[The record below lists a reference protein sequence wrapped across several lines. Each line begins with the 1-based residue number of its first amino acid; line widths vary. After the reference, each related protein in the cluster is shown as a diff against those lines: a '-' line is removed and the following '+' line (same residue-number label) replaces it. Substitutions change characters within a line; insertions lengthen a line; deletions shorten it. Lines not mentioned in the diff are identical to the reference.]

1 MKALAVLAP
10 YALPV
15 LLLAAL
21 LPPRADAQLL
31 ATESLDAIVAVVD
44 EDVILRSELD
54 RDVNAVMAQFAQAGG
69 QVPPRD
75 VVERQLLERMID
87 FRVQLARAQGT
98 GIRVT
103 DSEIEQSMRRIA
115 QQNGITLDQM
125 AMALARDGI
134 GVQEFRRN
142 LRDQMTVERLRSR
155 FVQQRVNVTETEI
168 DNLIASGRLSGDE
181 VRLSHIL
188 IAVPDAATS
197 EQIADAERRAREV
210 VTEIREG
217 LDFATAAIRHSRGP
231 QALEGGDLGWRRLDE
246 VPAAFAD
253 LLGQL
258 RVGEVSAPV
267 RGPGGFHI
275 VKLTDRREGGPMMVR
290 EFRALHLMIAP
301 TELISPEQA
310 RARIDDIR
318 RRIEAGE
325 DFGDLARQFSA
336 DLGSKNQGGD
346 LGWFEQYAYGTVVGN
361 ELGLLADGELSRPF
375 QTEQGA
381 WHLLKRIGTRD
392 ADRSAERLRQQAE
405 ETIRN
410 RKAEEEYAAFVRQ
423 IRGEAYIE
431 NRLAGE
437 SADASG

>member
-1 MKALAVLAP
+1 MNRLALVLLAVVLGLAP
-10 YALPV
+10 
-15 LLLAAL
+15 
-21 LPPRADAQLL
+21 PRSDAQLL
-31 ATESLDAIVAVVD
+31 ATEPLDAIVAVVD
-44 EDVILRSELD
+44 EDVILKSELD
-54 RDVNAVMAQFAQAGG
+54 REVASVMAQLAQSGAEM
-69 QVPPRD
+69 PPREI
-75 VVERQLLERMID
+75 VERQLLERMID
-87 FRVQLARAQGT
+87 FRVQLGRALGT

-103 DSEIEQSMRRIA
+103 DGEIEQAMRRIA

-134 GVQEFRRN
+134 SVQEFRRN
-142 LRDQMTVERLRSR
+142 LRDQLAVERLRSR
-155 FVQQRVNVTETEI
+155 FIQQRVNVTATEI

-188 IAVPDAATS
+188 VAVPDAATP
-197 EQIADAERRAREV
+197 EQIAEGERRAREIV
-210 VTEIREG
+210 AEIEGG
-217 LDFATAAIRHSRGP
+217 LDFATAAIRYSRGP

-246 VPAAFAD
+246 VPGAFAD
-253 LLGQL
+253 LIGQL
-258 RVGEVSAPV
+258 RIGEVSPPV

-275 VKLTDRREGGPMMVR
+275 VKLTDRRKAGPVVVR
-290 EFRALHLMIAP
+290 EYRALHLMIAP
-301 TELISPEQA
+301 TELITPEQA
-310 RARIDDIR
+310 RARIEDLR

-346 LGWFEQYAYGTVVGN
+346 LGWFEQFAYGTIVG
-361 ELGLLADGELSRPF
+361 EQLGLLADGELSQPF

-381 WHLLKRIGTRD
+381 WHLLKRIGTRESD
-392 ADRSAERLRQQAE
+392 QSAERLRALAE

-431 NRLAGE
+431 NRLAGSG
-437 SADASG
+437 SATG

>member
-1 MKALAVLAP
+1 MKP
-10 YALPV
+10 
-15 LLLAAL
+15 LAAL
-21 LPPRADAQLL
+21 ALALSLLLTTRADAQLL
-31 ATESLDAIVAVVD
+31 AGESLDAIVAVVD

-54 RDVNAVMAQFAQAGG
+54 REVAAVMAQFAQSGG
-69 QVPPRD
+69 QVPPRS
-75 VVERQLLERMID
+75 VVEEQLLERMIE
-87 FRVQLARAQGT
+87 FRVQLARALGT

-125 AMALARDGI
+125 AMALSRDGI
-134 GVQEFRRN
+134 TIQDFRRN
-142 LRDQMTVERLRSR
+142 LRDQMAVERLRAR

-188 IAVPDAATS
+188 VAVPDAAS
-197 EQIADAERRAREV
+197 PDQIADAERRAREIV
-210 VTEIREG
+210 SEIGGG
-217 LDFATAAIRHSRGP
+217 LDFATAAIRYSRGP
-231 QALEGGDLGWRRLDE
+231 QALEGGDLGWRRIDE
-246 VPAAFAD
+246 VPGALAEI
-253 LLGQL
+253 LGQL

-267 RGPGGFHI
+267 RGSGGFHI
-275 VKLTDRREGGPMMVR
+275 VKLTDRREAGPMMVR
-290 EFRALHLMIAP
+290 EFRALHLMVAP
-301 TELISPEQA
+301 TELLSPEAA

-318 RRIEAGE
+318 RRIENGE
-325 DFGDLARQFSA
+325 DFGDLARQFSN
-336 DLGSKNQGGD
+336 DLGSRNQGGD
-346 LGWFEQYAYGTVVGN
+346 LGWFEQFAFGTVVGN

-381 WHLLKRIGTRD
+381 WHLLRRVGTRE

-431 NRLAGE
+431 NRLAGD
-437 SADASG
+437 SPDTTG